1 MYLDHDSLQ
10 SFVNQTASFIDG
22 SATAMDANDNGT
34 DLEWVDVLTNGNN
47 PGMNVNYNGFS
58 VFGID
63 SLTSTGVITADSLI
77 LTKDADIT
85 GKLSLGDSLVVAGA
99 AALDSTLSVAGYTRV
114 NDSLYVAKAAL
125 FAADVTVNGAF
136 LASVVDFDVV
146 ADSINIE
153 ADTIFTRANFIVEE
167 TDFTW
172 GVADSLIDLH
182 GGFAYLRLSDSTHA
196 TYNTDVL
203 SEIMM
208 SAEEIVLTA
217 DSVKFLSTIEVYSAT
232 ALDSSLS
239 VAGVTTLSDSL
250 IGVTANFSGTF
261 DVTGAAGVD
270 GDFDVNTDKFTV
282 ASATGNTAIAGT
294 LDVTGVA
301 TLATVDING
310 GSIDGTTI
318 GASTPSTVGATTIE
332 ASGDVTF
339 NGDNFVT
346 YAETSIHNNLVV
358 MDNSPGTTT
367 QFSVNEANGNT
378 MIAGNLDLN
387 GDLDLDGD
395 SVDINVTKVFNV
407 SAVDSIRLISS
418 DEIVRI
424 QSVDTNVFVTAGN
437 DINLNAADD
446 FQVDAADDIHF
457 EVGEDFEV
465 NVLSDIELHAQDD
478 IHIHAGWPSTPAGEE
493 SYIKLEVDGVGGD
506 SSLVKLDTALFD
518 IRSAN
523 FKLDGNSELN
533 GDLEVTGDV
542 ELGSDLVVFANVDV
556 DGTVELHDALTVS
569 GDTELDDAL
578 TVNGDTDLNG
588 DLDVVGTTT
597 FTGDVKG
604 PRATGDDEFVTYA
617 QLDSLSN
624 TSPFNETYKV
634 FKSPGSSVQTIQG
647 VDYPGDTTRVDLVG
661 AGIFTELSE
670 AAEFPADNANQ
681 PFVIKTSGNTNTG
694 HHMNLTDAGVYQYS
708 LTMELKNVGD
718 SDAFVTVAVQNFDAL
733 NDAFP
738 TNTRTLA
745 SESEVIYKTG
755 TFGES
760 AYLSHHLN
768 STMFF
773 ETDNADED
781 IQIEIIVLPGDTQI
795 EIVSYS
801 FSVSQVGEE

>member
-1 MYLDHDSLQ
+1 MKNLFSFLWSLTPLAILLSLSVTSVTGQVQVVRADINGNKIHMYLDHDSLQ

-261 DVTGAAGVD
+261 DVTGATGVD

-533 GDLEVTGDV
+533 GDLDV
-542 ELGSDLVVFANVDV
+542 E
-556 DGTVELHDALTVS
+556 
-569 GDTELDDAL
+569 
-578 TVNGDTDLNG
+578 
-588 DLDVVGTTT
+588 GTTT

-634 FKSPGSSVQTIQG
+634 FKSPGSSVQTISG
-647 VDYPGDTTRVDLVG
+647 VNYPGDTTRVDLIG

-670 AAEFPADNANQ
+670 AAEYPADNANQ
-681 PFVIKTSGNTNTG
+681 PFAIQTSGNTNTG

-708 LTMELKNVGD
+708 LTMELKNVGTA
-718 SDAFVTVAVQNFDAL
+718 DAFVTVAVQNFDAL

>member
-1 MYLDHDSLQ
+1 
-10 SFVNQTASFIDG
+10 
-22 SATAMDANDNGT
+22 
-34 DLEWVDVLTNGNN
+34 
-47 PGMNVNYNGFS
+47 
-58 VFGID
+58 
-63 SLTSTGVITADSLI
+63 
-77 LTKDADIT
+77 
-85 GKLSLGDSLVVAGA
+85 
-99 AALDSTLSVAGYTRV
+99 
-114 NDSLYVAKAAL
+114 
-125 FAADVTVNGAF
+125 
-136 LASVVDFDVV
+136 
-146 ADSINIE
+146 
-153 ADTIFTRANFIVEE
+153 VEE

-261 DVTGAAGVD
+261 DVTGATGVD

-318 GASTPSTVGATTIE
+318 GASTPSTVGATTID
-332 ASGDVTF
+332 ASADVTF
-339 NGDNFVT
+339 NGDNFVS
-346 YAETSIHNNLVV
+346 YSETSIHNNLIVL
-358 MDNSPGTTT
+358 DKTIGTTT

-542 ELGSDLVVFANVDV
+542 ELGSDLVVSANVDVNGTVELHDALNVSGHTDLNGDLEVTGDVELGSDLVVFANVDV

-604 PRATGDDEFVTYA
+604 HREKGDDELVTYD
-617 QLDSLSN
+617 QLDSLS
-624 TSPFNETYKV
+624 K
-634 FKSPGSSVQTIQG
+634 
-647 VDYPGDTTRVDLVG
+647 TT
-661 AGIFTELSE
+661 
-670 AAEFPADNANQ
+670 P
-681 PFVIKTSGNTNTG
+681 IK
-694 HHMNLTDAGVYQYS
+694 
-708 LTMELKNVGD
+708 
-718 SDAFVTVAVQNFDAL
+718 
-733 NDAFP
+733 
-738 TNTRTLA
+738 
-745 SESEVIYKTG
+745 
-755 TFGES
+755 
-760 AYLSHHLN
+760 
-768 STMFF
+768 
-773 ETDNADED
+773 
-781 IQIEIIVLPGDTQI
+781 
-795 EIVSYS
+795 
-801 FSVSQVGEE
+801 